1 MMVPSDAAE
10 IFLKAPL
17 MPAMEATARR
27 SVLAVLQE
35 SRVEAGTILLA
46 QGKLNGRI
54 HFLLEGE
61 VEVVR
66 AFPNGHE
73 EVVIVY
79 RSPTVL
85 GELSFFRR
93 CPCLATLRTTVP
105 SRFLVLDRDGHE
117 ALRRDD
123 PRAAEQLAIAA
134 IQLLAE
140 RFETL
145 DRKVTDFLAD
155 QDKVRGIT
163 RSSEWSAFRGRLF
176 EESVI

>member
-1 MMVPSDAAE
+1 MVLSDAGE
-10 IFLKAPL
+10 LFLKAPL
-17 MPAMEATARR
+17 VPAMEATARR
-27 SVLAVLQE
+27 SLLAVLRE
-35 SRVEAGTILLA
+35 ERVEAGAVLLA

-54 HFLLEGE
+54 HFLLDGE

-73 EVVIVY
+73 EVVMVY
-79 RSPTVL
+79 QAPTVL

-93 CPCLATLRTTVP
+93 CPCLATLRTTRP

-140 RFETL
+140 RYEGL
-145 DRKVTDFLAD
+145 DRKLTDFLAD
-155 QDKVRGIT
+155 QEKAHAIA